1 MIQKR
6 PLVPAN
12 KLAIAKT
19 ENQFTNIIF
28 PNFAKGGHQ
37 YGDALLH
44 AIISGVNQNRTN
56 SFDLDV
62 AELQTVILWKQTK
75 HLSFSRALKQML
87 SDSQNGILLEKGR
100 DWSYIPIILNLNYLY
115 SEQKVHIDINPK
127 VMPLF
132 LNTDKRFT
140 KTLTHDYAL
149 LRKNAAA
156 RALYTILRKYRQLG
170 KTEIYLFSD
179 ILIRF
184 SVPKSYLNRPKDIEN
199 RIFGRAI
206 RDIEKYSLFTNI
218 KIHRITRQSQIK
230 DFYEPN
236 GKHIL
241 GYYFSFSPQRAT
253 KEVSLK
259 KNIVPIK
266 SIDKTKTKKALDL
279 NLHEGVDFQ
288 W

>member
-1 MIQKR
+1 MTQKR

-44 AIISGVNQNRTN
+44 AIISGINQNRTN

-62 AELQTVILWKQTK
+62 AELQDVVLWKQTK
-75 HLSFSRALKQML
+75 HLSFSKALQQML
-87 SDSQNGILLEKGR
+87 LDSQNGIFLEKGR
-100 DWSYIPIILNLNYLY
+100 NWSYTPIILNLDYLY
-115 SEQKVHIDINPK
+115 SDKKIHIDINPK

-132 LNTDKRFT
+132 LNTEKRFT

-170 KTEIYLFSD
+170 KTEIYLLSD

-218 KIHRITRQSQIK
+218 KFHRIKRSQII
-230 DFYEPN
+230 DSYEPN
-236 GKHIL
+236 GKRIL

-253 KEVSLK
+253 KEVSSK

-266 SIDKTKTKKALDL
+266 STNKTKKDLNL

>member
-1 MIQKR
+1 MTQKR

-12 KLAIAKT
+12 KFAIAKT

-44 AIISGVNQNRTN
+44 AIISGINQNRTN

-62 AELQTVILWKQTK
+62 AELQDVVLWKQTK
-75 HLSFSRALKQML
+75 HLSFSKALQQML
-87 SDSQNGILLEKGR
+87 LDSQNGIFLEKGR
-100 DWSYIPIILNLNYLY
+100 NWNYTPIILNLDYLY
-115 SEQKVHIDINPK
+115 SDKKIHIDINTK
-127 VMPLF
+127 VTPLF
-132 LNTDKRFT
+132 LNTEKRFT

-170 KTEIYLFSD
+170 KTEIYLLSD

-199 RIFGRAI
+199 RIFARAI

-218 KIHRITRQSQIK
+218 KFHRITKRSQII
-230 DFYEPN
+230 DSYEPN
-236 GKHIL
+236 GKRIL

-253 KEVSLK
+253 KEVSSK

-266 SIDKTKTKKALDL
+266 STNKTKKDLNL